1 MKPVMTLAGAATA
14 IALVGTSAVSA
25 DASLRRRRFG
35 AFLLALTLAVGFNV
49 TVAAPTPAQ
58 AASYVKVCAPKKCI
72 LVPPSKYCAPTKCKP
87 VYREVPRGQYCAP
100 SVGCFSY
107 GGKNW
112 TYNGSPRPT
121 AAQKAALMKCLTAL
135 GATGLS
141 GLVAPA
147 TGGAS
152 VTVFVFGVGSTLW
165 GCT

>member
-1 MKPVMTLAGAATA
+1 MKPLGTLAGAATT

-25 DASLRRRRFG
+25 DAALRRRRFS

-49 TVAAPTPAQ
+49 T
-58 AASYVKVCAPKKCI
+58 
-72 LVPPSKYCAPTKCKP
+72 
-87 VYREVPRGQYCAP
+87 
-100 SVGCFSY
+100 
-107 GGKNW
+107 
-112 TYNGSPRPT
+112 RPT

-152 VTVFVFGVGSTLW
+152 VAVFVFGVGSTLW